1 VIEHFLREIIIDR
14 RSSISILYGFYVKVF
29 HLLVAL
35 VPSGEK
41 CLSKRKMAG
50 VADAIDIAP
59 SPVTVRSFS
68 CYCGRSI
75 TPEVVG

>member
-50 VADAIDIAP
+50 VAARMWER
-59 SPVTVRSFS
+59 VTQMGYR
-68 CYCGRSI
+68 
-75 TPEVVG
+75 